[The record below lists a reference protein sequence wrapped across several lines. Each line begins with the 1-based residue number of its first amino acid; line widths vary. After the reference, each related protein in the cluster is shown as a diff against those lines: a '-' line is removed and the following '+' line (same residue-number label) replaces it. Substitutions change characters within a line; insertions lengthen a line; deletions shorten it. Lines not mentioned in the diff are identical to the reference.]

1 MTVETRRRLA
11 ALLSGIAGAF
21 VALSV
26 SLWLR
31 QDACLDAGGRWVAIE
46 RACELPAG
54 LASPTSPVRFYIVGA
69 VAGLLVAVALVRTFS
84 FIADRAAT
92 RRSD

>member
-1 MTVETRRRLA
+1 MTAETRRRLA

-54 LASPTSPVRFYIVGA
+54 LSSPTSPARFYIVGA
-69 VAGLLVAVALVRTFS
+69 AAGLLVAGLLLLGFSVIANRVA
-84 FIADRAAT
+84 A
-92 RRSD
+92 RRSA